1 MKPNFPTQPLRSV
14 RQPLFH
20 YRQTQFP
27 RLRRIVE
34 KSLALLVV
42 VALLL
47 GILPPATYA
56 APLNQPAPT
65 VGACAAPNR
74 GSTGANTL
82 FLPLVAQAKTSLA
95 ALVGADAS
103 AATKDPATTT
113 ARSFNYQVG
122 KRYTYLYD
130 YAIET
135 QNNSLDK
142 QNGQKSSTAAVT
154 RINAYADL
162 TVLAKAADG
171 TIDAQLALRDPF
183 LCASGGQGEQIVS
196 DDAQLLTELTTPIR
210 FQQAANGVV
219 LAVTSQPAITNT
231 VTNLQK
237 GVINFLQTTLRS
249 DSNDY
254 VAQETGAQGHYN
266 VHYQLA
272 DSTAGVAITK
282 TISTADFLRLITS
295 GDKAQS
301 LQLNIQLQMVLG
313 AQHQVLDSVTVV
325 ENHLSNDGAKM
336 PANTPSSGGS
346 GLSVWST
353 FTSSGSLRLQNVN
366 DVATDTLVAAAAQD
380 ALYAPDTLGAELQ
393 GVDTSATRID
403 LSKIDL
409 DQVLAEFEADADRTA
424 RFLYLIVLAKGDPGT
439 VVVDKIGQRLQQVIG
454 QEKLAKSYIDLL
466 GAIGTPQAQTYL
478 NGLFNNSEI
487 AAANLASSATIT
499 TQQQALVNMGTL
511 VQPITSTINTLQQI
525 GFDKRSPLSPVASR
539 VLGGLV
545 DQFDQD
551 NPALESEIIAYYEN
565 DLHNVKTVDDALTC
579 LQTLGN
585 IGDPRSLPQ
594 IKPYL
599 SDQITIDGKLLT
611 DIHDIQR
618 LNIAAYT
625 ALRGIP
631 GQEAEDLL
639 LATLQNESLSRWL
652 RDSIAELL
660 LDRQLDEEVGLSAAA
675 AAALNAYIDAHL
687 DSWDDDYDQT
697 ENQELVSA
705 NANAPTVVQQT
716 DAAYA
721 RDWNKALG
729 NADVGVRAV
738 GSFYAATPPESNEFG
753 GGLYARA
760 SQRIDAHVL
769 EALPSMNIV
778 SANAE
783 ARVNS
788 TNGID
793 ITAKVSLAGDE
804 VLNQRFTLGCTQEIG
819 PFNLFDFTVLPFYR
833 KQVIFPAFGVITI
846 SANFTAGAQL
856 YLSLD
861 AGAKEICGN
870 GVRTLRLRLI
880 PGVSLSMIAQGS
892 AALPVYRGNVEIR
905 GDLFKTKFP
914 IQGTLQYQPNS
925 ANRRWCLD
933 VNLVLEPFNFHFK
946 INVEIYK
953 LIPFP
958 GWQVYQEWVVA
969 QFSAPAITTEPLL
982 VYCQGEL
989 SSKYTAGDFEGDGK
1003 ADIAIFRPANN
1014 TWYWLESSTGTMRTF
1029 EWGEAG
1035 DQIAP
1040 GDYDGDGKLDATIF
1054 RPNTGDWWLSQTRD
1068 GVKTVPLGQAGDIPV
1083 ARDYNGDGRT
1093 DIAVW
1098 RPSNRTAY
1106 WPEPSVIGITAY
1118 QWGEA
1123 GDIPVFADY
1132 DGDKRADSAVYRP
1145 STGQWWL
1152 SQTRDGLKVVQWG
1165 QAGDIPLACD
1175 YDGDGKTDIAIWR
1188 PGDGTW
1194 WIIKSSDGAIQTTQW
1209 GLSNDIPA
1217 PADYDGDGKADLTV
1231 VRNFGLFRWYIQ
1243 RSSDGQEQEITFGEA
1258 GDVPAP

>member
-1 MKPNFPTQPLRSV
+1 MKHATQTRPPRWLRV
-14 RQPLFH
+14 LEKGMAV
-20 YRQTQFP
+20 
-27 RLRRIVE
+27 LMIV
-34 KSLALLVV
+34 AM
-42 VALLL
+42 LL
-47 GILPPATYA
+47 GNLTPAVQA
-56 APLNQPAPT
+56 APVTAASAQAQSTAGN
-65 VGACAAPNR
+65 CAAPSRNAS
-74 GSTGANTL
+74 GGKAI
-82 FLPLVAQAKTSLA
+82 FLPFVANAARQLVNLVDAAQ
-95 ALVGADAS
+95 
-103 AATKDPATTT
+103 PATNDQAAGTV
-113 ARSFNYQVG
+113 RSLNYQVG

-130 YAIET
+130 YVIET
-135 QNNSLDK
+135 QNNTLDK
-142 QNGQKSSTAAVT
+142 QNGQQTSAAAVT

-171 TIDAQLALRDPF
+171 TVDAQLALRDPF
-183 LCASGGQGEQIVS
+183 LCAGGGQGEQIVS
-196 DDAQLLTELTTPIR
+196 DDANLLAQLTTPIR

-219 LAVTSQPAITNT
+219 LTVTSQPAITNT

-237 GVINFLQTTLRS
+237 GVINFLQATLRS

-254 VAQETGAQGHYN
+254 VAQEAGGQGQYN
-266 VHYQLA
+266 VHYQLTDVGA
-272 DSTAGVAITK
+272 GDSAAGLAITK
-282 TISTADFLRLITS
+282 TISTADFQQLITA
-295 GDKAQS
+295 GDQSQS
-301 LQLNIQLQMVLG
+301 LQLNIQLQMLLG
-313 AQHQVLDSVTVV
+313 AQSQVLESVTVV
-325 ENHLSNDGAKM
+325 ENHLSNDGKKM
-336 PANTPSSGGS
+336 PANTPSGGGS

-353 FTSSGSLRLQNVN
+353 FTSRGSLRLQSVN
-366 DVATDTLVAAAAQD
+366 AVATDTLVAAAAQE

-393 GVDTSATRID
+393 GVDMNAVRID
-403 LSKIDL
+403 LSQVDLDKVLADFDAAEDKTALFIHLIDL
-409 DQVLAEFEADADRTA
+409 ANA
-424 RFLYLIVLAKGDPGT
+424 DPGT

-454 QEKLAKSYIDLL
+454 NEKLAKRYVDLL
-466 GAIGTPQAQTYL
+466 GAIGTPQAQSYL
-478 NGLFNNSEI
+478 NGLFNHSLI
-487 AAANLASSATIT
+487 AAANLAGSASIT
-499 TQQQALVNMGTL
+499 TQQQALVNMGAL

-525 GFDKRSPLSPVASR
+525 GYDKSAPLSPVASR
-539 VLGGLV
+539 ALGGLV

-551 NPALESEIIAYYEN
+551 NPELESAIIAYYEN
-565 DLHNVKTVDDALTC
+565 DLHNVKTVADALTC

-594 IKPYL
+594 IKPFL
-599 SDQITIDGKLLT
+599 SDKIKIDGQPLT
-611 DIHDIQR
+611 DIHDILR

-639 LATLQNESLSRWL
+639 LAALQNGSQPLWL
-652 RDSIAELL
+652 RNIIAELL

-675 AAALNAYIDAHL
+675 TAALNAYIDAHL
-687 DSWDDDYDQT
+687 ESWDNDYDPT
-697 ENQELVSA
+697 ENSELVSA
-705 NANAPTVVQQT
+705 NANAPAVGQQT
-716 DAAYA
+716 DAAFA
-721 RDWNKALG
+721 RNWNKELG
-729 NADVGVRAV
+729 NADVGVRAF
-738 GSFYAATPPESNEFG
+738 GSFYAATPPESDQFG

-760 SQRIDAHVL
+760 SQRIDAHVW

-778 SANAE
+778 SADAE
-783 ARVNS
+783 ARANS
-788 TNGID
+788 NNGLD
-793 ITAKVSLAGDE
+793 ITAKVSLAGNE

-819 PFNLFDFTVLPFYR
+819 PFDLFDFTVLPFYR
-833 KQVIFPAFGVITI
+833 KQLLFPAFGVITI
-846 SANFTAGAQL
+846 SASFTAGAQL
-856 YLSLD
+856 YLALD
-861 AGAKEICGN
+861 AGVKDICGN

-880 PGVSLSMIAQGS
+880 PGVSLSMIAEGR
-892 AALPVYRGNVEIR
+892 AALPIYRGSVEIR

-933 VNLVLEPFNFHFK
+933 VNVVIEPFNFRFK
-946 INVEIYK
+946 INVEIFK
-953 LIPFP
+953 LIPP

-989 SSKYTAGDFEGDGK
+989 ASKYTAGDFDGDGK

-1054 RPNTGDWWLSQTRD
+1054 RPSTGEWWLSQTRD
-1068 GVKTVPLGQAGDIPV
+1068 GVKTVKLGQAGDIPV

-1106 WPEPSVIGITAY
+1106 WPEPSVIGIGAY

-1132 DGDKRADSAVYRP
+1132 DGDKRTDSAIYRP

-1165 QAGDIPLACD
+1165 QAGDIPLARD

-1188 PGDGTW
+1188 PSDGMW

-1209 GLSNDIPA
+1209 GLGNDIPA
-1217 PADYDGDGKADLTV
+1217 PADFDGDGKADLTV
-1231 VRNFGLFRWYIQ
+1231 VRNVGLFQWYIR
-1243 RSSDGQEQEITFGEA
+1243 RSSDGQEQEVMFGEA
-1258 GDVPAP
+1258 GDVPMP